1 VICKVHAL
9 IIFIDK
15 KRKKMDEKLFRL
27 INEKKNSSSFNW
39 IMASLSACPCFS
51 VLALELLLSLLVVG
65 PKNMEKPSMPWYQCT
80 RASYYG

>member
-9 IIFIDK
+9 IIFVDE
-15 KRKKMDEKLFRL
+15 KRKNMDENVFRL
-27 INEKKNSSSFNW
+27 INEKKNCSSLNW

-51 VLALELLLSLLVVG
+51 VLALELLLSLVVG